1 MPSQKGNMAAFSTSN
16 TVSGVG
22 IHSRPGGGNASHRC
36 ESFPERPWRV
46 CPTAE
51 GVARVRV
58 APGNEEATARTPTRG
73 AREYIARETM
83 GSAAKEVVIIA
94 LE

>member
-1 MPSQKGNMAAFSTSN
+1 M
-16 TVSGVG
+16 
-22 IHSRPGGGNASHRC
+22 
-36 ESFPERPWRV
+36 
-46 CPTAE
+46 
-51 GVARVRV
+51 RV

-83 GSAAKEVVIIA
+83 GSAAKVVVIIA